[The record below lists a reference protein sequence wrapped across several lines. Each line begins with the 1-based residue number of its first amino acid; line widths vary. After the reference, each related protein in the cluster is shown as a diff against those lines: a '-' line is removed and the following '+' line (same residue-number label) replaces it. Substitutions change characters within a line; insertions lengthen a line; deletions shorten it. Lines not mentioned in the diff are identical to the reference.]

1 MRLRF
6 LPALLTLSA
15 LAGVVLMQA
24 GSATA
29 ASADERSTGN
39 LQTSSASVDE
49 RSTGNLQTTVESTA
63 PVAPVPPLPPIRVEF
78 PAGAERK
85 LVEGKVRKGTPAVV
99 LWAAPQ
105 DRMLSAEIVGQGVPI
120 SLSVY
125 QPGAEQ
131 ADGGTRPEDGAI
143 RWIGACD
150 KPGDLRF
157 EIHSR
162 ADTEQTFRLGL
173 TVSAAMAQP

>member
-1 MRLRF
+1 MRFRL

-15 LAGVVLMQA
+15 LAGVVLIQA
-24 GSATA
+24 GSATAASTDERSTGNLQTTTATA

-39 LQTSSASVDE
+39 LQT
-49 RSTGNLQTTVESTA
+49 T
-63 PVAPVPPLPPIRVEF
+63 VAPAEPLPPIRVEF

-125 QPGAEQ
+125 QPGAEK
-131 ADGGTRPEDGAI
+131 ADGGTSPEDGAI
-143 RWIGACD
+143 RWIGACG